1 MEKKERKGKPIK
13 EIVFSTRNKPVIL
26 YSKIYGVEKTNEI
39 LDNCFSNDMIIS
51 KLLEAQKHGFK
62 LHIHN
67 EKNISKLSDTEK
79 HSYLHILGTVCL
91 TKEIYKLELDRTECE
106 KKYWE
111 NVKENLLKIYD
122 EEITDAIIEHYH
134 PLILEDSEVL
144 NWNWITVLVSDDTT
158 DDVWITDLVSG
169 DVPPDAKKVAIYIE
183 FYPDLVK
190 EYSNIEKKVGN
201 KIIKYPIECEK
212 VASVFIDSH
221 IQVFGKY

>member
-13 EIVFSTRNKPVIL
+13 EIVFSTRNKAVIL

-39 LDNCFSNDMIIS
+39 LDNSFSNDIIIS
-51 KLLEAQKHGFK
+51 KLLEAEKHGFK
-62 LHIHN
+62 LH
-67 EKNISKLSDTEK
+67 KDGAL
-79 HSYLHILGTVCL
+79 CL
-91 TKEIYKLELDRTECE
+91 IKEIYKPELDRSECE

-122 EEITDAIIEHYH
+122 EEITNAIIEHYH
-134 PLILEDSEVL
+134 PSVLEDSEIPV

-169 DVPPDAKKVAIYIE
+169 DVPPDAKKVAIYLE
-183 FYPDLVK
+183 FYPEFVN

-201 KIIKYPIECEK
+201 KIIKYPIEWEK